1 MSENTIGKEEFLIY
15 IGDFQGT
22 FYTPQ
27 KSALDTTQI
36 IEFKQLPHDVRLIE
50 GNLNDTE
57 ELTEFNRDA
66 FVNKESLSLKNASNI
81 KIYKKGLENENR
93 IPDLFTFNEL
103 LIIKPEVDYSWEIE
117 KKTYGKIKG
126 RAIGIYKKSDFSKK
140 EPLPPNPPNPPDG
153 NISGGSGVG
162 TRWTGPTLP
171 PSPPTPPEPKGSGL
185 LSFSGLNFTYGQCLL
200 WLLAILA
207 FILLVNWLFTWCN
220 SGSPMPWT
228 AENCCDKIEIIE
240 EKVKILEEKQKR
252 LKREMEVIDNENEID
267 RRRRRENGRTGV
279 LTISLIWNTLDD
291 VDLHVNTPSGEEI
304 FFNKLNSS
312 DGGELDVDMNAGIG
326 TSEDPIENIRWLS
339 NPPLGKYKVSAVFFG
354 KNTNNVKVPFTVEIS
369 YRGNSQQFSGML
381 NYVGERILVH
391 ELNINQ

>member
-1 MSENTIGKEEFLIY
+1 MSENTTGKEEFLIY

-66 FVNKESLSLKNASNI
+66 FVNKDSLSLKNASNI

-162 TRWTGPTLP
+162 TSWTGPTLP
-171 PSPPTPPEPKGSGL
+171 PPAAKGCGIFPFSNM
-185 LSFSGLNFTYGQCLL
+185 SFSTCLEWIL
-200 WLLAILA
+200 WLLAIIA
-207 FILLVNWLFTWCN
+207 FILLLNWLFTWCN
-220 SGSPMPWT
+220 SGSPMPWAT
-228 AENCCDKIEIIE
+228 ENCCDKIKIIE
-240 EKVKILEEKQKR
+240 EKVKKLEDKQER
-252 LKREMEVIDNENEID
+252 LKRELEVIENENEID

-291 VDLHVNTPSGEEI
+291 VDLHVKTPSGEEI
-304 FFNKLNSS
+304 LYYKRNSS
-312 DGGELDVDMNAGIG
+312 DGGELDVDMNAGLE
-326 TSEDPIENIRWLS
+326 TSEAPIENVRWLS
-339 NPPLGKYKVSAVFFG
+339 NPPLGKYKISAVFFG
-354 KNTNNVKVPFTVEIS
+354 KKTNNAKVPFTVEIS

>member
-66 FVNKESLSLKNASNI
+66 FVNKDSLSLKNASNI

-117 KKTYGKIKG
+117 NKTYGKIKG

-140 EPLPPNPPNPPDG
+140 ESLPPNPPNPPDG
-153 NISGGSGVG
+153 NISGGSGGG

-171 PSPPTPPEPKGSGL
+171 PPAAKGCGIFPFSNM
-185 LSFSGLNFTYGQCLL
+185 SFSTCLEWIL
-200 WLLAILA
+200 WLLAIIA
-207 FILLVNWLFTWCN
+207 FILLLNWLFTWCN

-240 EKVKILEEKQKR
+240 EKVKILEEKQKK

-291 VDLHVNTPSGEEI
+291 VDLHVKTPSGEEI

-312 DGGELDVDMNAGIG
+312 DGGELDVDMNAGLE
-326 TSEDPIENIRWLS
+326 TSEAPIENVRWLS
-339 NPPLGKYKVSAVFFG
+339 NPPLGKYKISAVFFG
-354 KNTNNVKVPFTVEIS
+354 KNTNNAKVPFTVEIS
-369 YRGNSQQFSGML
+369 YRGNSQQFSGTL
-381 NYVGERILVH
+381 NYVGESILVH

>member
-1 MSENTIGKEEFLIY
+1 MSENTTGKEEFLIY

-66 FVNKESLSLKNASNI
+66 FVNKDSLSLKNASNI

-153 NISGGSGVG
+153 NISGGSGGG

-171 PSPPTPPEPKGSGL
+171 PPAAKGCGIFPFSNM
-185 LSFSGLNFTYGQCLL
+185 SFSTCLEWLL
-200 WLLAILA
+200 WLLAIIA
-207 FILLVNWLFTWCN
+207 FILLLNWLFTWCN

-228 AENCCDKIEIIE
+228 AENCCDKIKIIE
-240 EKVKILEEKQKR
+240 EKVKKLEDKQEK
-252 LKREMEVIDNENEID
+252 LKRELEVIENENEID

-291 VDLHVNTPSGEEI
+291 VDLHIKTPSGEEI
-304 FFNKLNSS
+304 DYNKKISS
-312 DGGELDVDMNAGIG
+312 DGGELDVDMNAGLV
-326 TSEDPIENIRWLS
+326 TSEAPIENVRWLS
-339 NPPLGKYKVSAVFFG
+339 NPPLGKYKIIANFYG
-354 KNTNNVKVPFTVEIS
+354 KNTNNREVPFTIEIN
-369 YRGNSQQFSGML
+369 YRGNSQQFSGTL
-381 NYVGERILVH
+381 NYVGESILVH
-391 ELNINQ
+391 ELDINQ